1 MTQQPIHVLNQTGV
15 LTSFSIAQKIT
26 EEDIK
31 EYISTHKNCGKK
43 NAKVSE
49 ILKQKILDE
58 IQKAVSNNEVPGL
71 VTAQE
76 VAKAMGVDD
85 KVVKNIPELNRLV
98 MIIGNKVREKNYDTM
113 SLCYFINSLVTALD
127 LGEDD
132 FEEFNKQTNP
142 EDEDDDDDDESANNA

>member
-1 MTQQPIHVLNQTGV
+1 MTPQPIHVLNQAGV

-26 EEDIK
+26 EDDIRQ
-31 EYISTHKNCGKK
+31 YMATHKKMVKK
-43 NAKVSE
+43 DAKVSE

-71 VTAQE
+71 VTPQE
-76 VAKAMGVDD
+76 VAKNLGIDD
-85 KVVKNIPELNRLV
+85 KVIKNIPELNRLV
-98 MIIGNKVREKNYDTM
+98 GIISNKVREKNYDTM

-142 EDEDDDDDDESANNA
+142 DEDDEDDDSEESDTI

>member
-1 MTQQPIHVLNQTGV
+1 MIPQPIHVLNQTGV

-26 EEDIK
+26 EEDIQ
-31 EYISTHKNCGKK
+31 EYVATHKKLGKK
-43 NAKVSE
+43 DAKVGE

-71 VTAQE
+71 VTPQE
-76 VAKAMGVDD
+76 LAKNLGLED

-98 MIIGNKVREKNYDTM
+98 TIIGNKIREKNYDTM

-142 EDEDDDDDDESANNA
+142 DEDDEDDDGEESDTI